1 MSKNDFFP
9 TKEDADNRSADK
21 GGPKQANEG
30 SAGGKKKISG
40 GSGSGS
46 AYKQETKFGSGK

>member
-9 TKEDADNRSADK
+9 TKADADNRSADK

-40 GSGSGS
+40 GSGSGEH
-46 AYKQETKFGSGK
+46 YKQDTKFGGK